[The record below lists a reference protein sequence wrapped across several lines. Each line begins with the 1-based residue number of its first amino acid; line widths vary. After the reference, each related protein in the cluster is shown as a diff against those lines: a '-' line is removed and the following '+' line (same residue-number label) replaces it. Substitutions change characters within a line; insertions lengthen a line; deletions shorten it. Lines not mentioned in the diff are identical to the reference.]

1 VVGGAGAREAA
12 DADPEADRQ
21 HDVEDHR
28 TGRLAD
34 GDLVRSPVHH
44 QQVGGEHGE
53 QRGAGENPDPGGDVH
68 GPPPVRTAAS
78 RHRRSLPPGSPGRR
92 SRAYAVLTT
101 PSRRDTPLLVVPGQ
115 YPPPWVRFVTRVP
128 EITRSFGGPGPAS
141 RPSLE
146 AGSTT
151 GGGRA
156 GAGARVLGSA
166 LAPFLG
172 AAGQSPLTLTVG
184 GPPLLS
190 LAVGGDPRI

>member
-1 VVGGAGAREAA
+1 
-12 DADPEADRQ
+12 
-21 HDVEDHR
+21 
-28 TGRLAD
+28 
-34 GDLVRSPVHH
+34 
-44 QQVGGEHGE
+44 
-53 QRGAGENPDPGGDVH
+53 
-68 GPPPVRTAAS
+68 
-78 RHRRSLPPGSPGRR
+78 
-92 SRAYAVLTT
+92 
-101 PSRRDTPLLVVPGQ
+101 Q

-166 LAPFLG
+166 LAPVLG

-190 LAVGGDPRI
+190 LAVGGDPRIDDLGPGGREVRHVAGHDRHPVDQTRRRDERVSDRAWVRNVQQCAASGDDGVDGKDPL